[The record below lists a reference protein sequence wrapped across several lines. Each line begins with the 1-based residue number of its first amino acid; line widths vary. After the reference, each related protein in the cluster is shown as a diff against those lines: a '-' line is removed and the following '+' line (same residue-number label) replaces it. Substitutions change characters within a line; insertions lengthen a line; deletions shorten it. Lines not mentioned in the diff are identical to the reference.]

1 MIPHLP
7 SYMPHLNIVID
18 DTSYANARTKADAHN
33 VYSAILVSNYMY
45 CELIIN
51 RRVLIFVDLVVHLN
65 HENLNPTKYNFPI
78 HCCL

>member
-1 MIPHLP
+1 
-7 SYMPHLNIVID
+7 MPHLNIVID

-51 RRVLIFVDLVVHLN
+51 REVLIFADLVVHLN
-65 HENLNPTKYNFPI
+65 HEIKIQRNTIFPFI
-78 HCCL
+78 VVCNV

>member
-1 MIPHLP
+1 
-7 SYMPHLNIVID
+7 MPHLNIVID

-51 RRVLIFVDLVVHLN
+51 RY
-65 HENLNPTKYNFPI
+65 HENCKDGLGGKNICIYGKFHFLVI
-78 HCCL
+78 QIL